1 MIRAARITAMNEA
14 AEAVVRDSL
23 AVQATERVLVVADT
37 RTRAIGDAL
46 REAAARAGAEAVLA
60 LMDPRER
67 HAQEPPDAIAAALL
81 ACDVFIAPTTAS
93 LSHTTARKAATE
105 NGARGATLPGVT
117 EEMLARVM
125 TADLGE
131 VKRRSDAVAE
141 LLTDSAEAHVSCPR
155 GTDFTLDLTGR
166 AGHSDDGDLR
176 SAGAFGNLP
185 CGEGYVAP
193 LNGRGRLIVT
203 SLAGIGLGHGDL
215 IVEDGRLVRASGDE
229 GERLLATL
237 RKAGELG
244 TNLAELGVGTNEKAT
259 LTGVV
264 LEDEKMLGTVHIAF
278 GASMAIGG
286 TVSVPVHLDSVI
298 VEPTLRIGATTVIE
312 GGRFLL

>member
-1 MIRAARITAMNEA
+1 MRAA

-23 AVQATERVLVVADT
+23 GVQGEERVLVVADT
-37 RTRAIGDAL
+37 RTQAIGEAL
-46 REAAARAGAEAVLA
+46 REAAANAGAEAVLA

-67 HAQEPPDAIAAALL
+67 SGQEPPDAIAAALL
-81 ACDVFIAPTTAS
+81 ACDVFIAPTSAS
-93 LSHTTARKAATE
+93 LSHTRARNAATG

-117 EEMLARVM
+117 EEMLTRVM
-125 TADLGE
+125 TADLRE
-131 VKRRSDAVAE
+131 VKRRSDAVAK
-141 LLTDSAEAHVSCPR
+141 LLTDHDEAHVSCPR

-166 AGHSDDGDLR
+166 IGHSDDGDLR
-176 SAGAFGNLP
+176 SAPAFGNLP
-185 CGEGYVAP
+185 CGEGYIAP
-193 LNGRGRLIVT
+193 LNGHGRLVVS
-203 SLAGIGLGHGDL
+203 SLAGIGLGYGDL
-215 IVEDGRLVRASGDE
+215 TVEAGRLTRATGDE
-229 GERLLATL
+229 GEQLLATL
-237 RKAGELG
+237 QQAGELG

-259 LTGVV
+259 LTGLV

-298 VEPTLRIGATTVIE
+298 VEPTLRIGATPVIE

>member
-1 MIRAARITAMNEA
+1 MREA

-23 AVQATERVLVVADT
+23 GVQAGERVLVVADT
-37 RTRAIGDAL
+37 RTQAIGEAL
-46 REAAARAGAEAVLA
+46 RTAASGVGAEAVLA

-67 HAQEPPDAIAAALL
+67 HAQEPPDAIAAAFL
-81 ACDVFIAPTTAS
+81 ACDVFIAPTIAS
-93 LSHTTARKAATE
+93 LSHTKARKAASE

-117 EEMLARVM
+117 ENLLTRLM
-125 TADLGE
+125 TADLQE

-141 LLTDSAEAHVSCPR
+141 LLTAADQAHVSCPR

-166 AGHSDDGDLR
+166 SGYSDDGDLKHDN
-176 SAGAFGNLP
+176 AFGNLP
-185 CGEGYVAP
+185 CGEGFVAP
-193 LNGRGRLIVT
+193 LNGSGRLIVS
-203 SLAGIGLGHGDL
+203 SLAGIGLGYGDL
-215 IVEDGRLVRASGDE
+215 LVEDGRLTSAGGDE
-229 GERLLATL
+229 GEQLLATL
-237 RKAGELG
+237 LKAGELG

-259 LTGVV
+259 LTGIV
-264 LEDEKMLGTVHIAF
+264 LEDEKMLGTVHVAF

-298 VEPTLRIGATTVIE
+298 VEPTLHIGSTAVIE